1 MKRIM
6 YFSMGKENRITE
18 AEWKDVHIVGV
29 RLQKQETQIPL
40 WERIKRRYGR
50 KKMLADIRK
59 LLGEEPYTGI
69 FVKPGQEKETE
80 TYLGSIMPDTLN
92 PLEQRELLMA
102 YLWDKEKVHYLE
114 EVILDTLE
122 DGESVQNQEWFAGI
136 WNNLNYFTV
145 ITENPEAFEG
155 LEKLIYEDTGLMLQ
169 YAEDV
174 RRLEPQLAN
183 RRYHRSRKCL
193 WLDFSGKPLGAYRCM
208 PRNCIFVDGNSSVE
222 KERYL
227 SVKRPDISY
236 FSFMKLL
243 DTILSGTV

>member
-18 AEWKDVHIVGV
+18 AEWKDVHIAGV
-29 RLQKQETQIPL
+29 RLQKQETELPL
-40 WERIKRRYGR
+40 WEKIKRRYAR

-59 LLGEEPYTGI
+59 LLSEESYMGTY
-69 FVKPGQEKETE
+69 VKPGQEEETQ
-80 TYLGSIMPDTLN
+80 TYLGGTAPDMLN
-92 PLEQRELLMA
+92 TLEQRELLMA
-102 YLWDKEKVHYLE
+102 YLRDREKVHYLE
-114 EVILDTLE
+114 EVILDTQE

-136 WNNLNYFTV
+136 WKNLNYFTV

-169 YAEDV
+169 YAKEV
-174 RRLEPQLAN
+174 RKLEPQLAN

-193 WLDFSGKPLGAYRCM
+193 WLDFGARPLGAYRCM
-208 PRNCIFVDGNSSVE
+208 PRNCIYVDGNSSVE

-227 SVKRPDISY
+227 SVKRPDVSY
-236 FSFMKLL
+236 FSFMKFL

>member
-18 AEWKDVHIVGV
+18 AEWKDVHIAGV
-29 RLQKQETQIPL
+29 RLQKQETELPL
-40 WERIKRRYGR
+40 LEKIKRRYGR
-50 KKMLADIRK
+50 KKMLAVIRK
-59 LLGEEPYTGI
+59 LLSEESYMGTY
-69 FVKPGQEKETE
+69 VKPGQEEETE
-80 TYLGSIMPDTLN
+80 TYLGGTAPDMLN
-92 PLEQRELLMA
+92 TLEQRELLMA
-102 YLWDKEKVHYLE
+102 YLWDREKVHYLE
-114 EVILDTLE
+114 EVILDTQE

-136 WNNLNYFTV
+136 WKNLNYFTV

-169 YAEDV
+169 YAKEV
-174 RRLEPQLAN
+174 RKLEPQLAN

-193 WLDFSGKPLGAYRCM
+193 WLDFGARPLGAYRCM
-208 PRNCIFVDGNSSVE
+208 PQNCIYVDGNSSVE

-227 SVKRPDISY
+227 SVKRPDVSY
-236 FSFMKLL
+236 FSFMKFL